1 MKVARPDLID
11 SVTRAHPKFSSLCRG
26 EYPTQVRHVALPFKT
41 RSSLMAHYRST
52 VCLFT
57 CIACL
62 GAVFSPSADGQQP
75 VLDLSYRSFS
85 QEIAQADSP
94 SDDRPDLKP
103 QKPSPARDKSK
114 SNPPKT
120 EKSHSKTPKPIFNLI
135 VILTR
140 QRGFLMLS
148 LAAVVVTAAAVF
160 IMIKLVSNDESN
172 NSKRRRQQVDPDN
185 PQNSQFNPPSQTNFP
200 KMAQQGM
207 AFDPG
212 KSLPTSPYSFDFP
225 KDYSLDGTPL
235 PLPSILEP
243 GEAESEDVS
252 AEEDRINS
260 DILPV
265 ETQSNGYGGTGFN
278 ISEKNNRDDSL
289 GSRSTEISLP
299 ETANKPKLDIIEALI
314 EDLRH
319 LNPAKR
325 RKAIWELGQQG
336 DSRAVEPL
344 LDLLANSDSNQY
356 SLILASLSEIG
367 IRTLKPMN
375 NAWSISLQ
383 NENPEVRK
391 NAIRDLTRIYELVNQ
406 ISHLLHRATEDP
418 DPEVQETARW
428 AINQLNRI
436 RPRSTRD
443 N

>member
-1 MKVARPDLID
+1 
-11 SVTRAHPKFSSLCRG
+11 
-26 EYPTQVRHVALPFKT
+26 
-41 RSSLMAHYRST
+41 MAHYRST
-52 VCLFT
+52 LCLLT

-62 GAVFSPSADGQQP
+62 GVVFSPSAGGQQP
-75 VLDLSYRSFS
+75 ALNLSYRAVS

-94 SDDRPDLKP
+94 SENSPDPKP
-103 QKPSPARDKSK
+103 QKPSPASDKSK
-114 SNPPKT
+114 SNPSKS
-120 EKSHSKTPKPIFNLI
+120 EKSNSKIPKPILM
-135 VILTR
+135 LTR
-140 QRGFLMLS
+140 QRGFLMLG

-160 IMIKLVSNDESN
+160 IMLKLVSNDESN
-172 NSKRRRQQVDPDN
+172 NSKQKQKRVDLNN
-185 PQNSQFNPPSQTNFP
+185 PHNSLFSNPHPQTNSP
-200 KMAQQGM
+200 AMTPQGIP
-207 AFDPG
+207 FDPG
-212 KSLPTSPYSFDFP
+212 KPLPALPHSFDFP
-225 KDYSLDGTPL
+225 QAYNLESSAH

-243 GEAESEDVS
+243 GEAESGDLS
-252 AEEDRINS
+252 AEDNRINS

-265 ETQSNGYGGTGFN
+265 ETQRNGYGGTDFN
-278 ISEKNNRDDSL
+278 ISGKTNRADSL
-289 GSRSTEISLP
+289 ASRSNEISRS
-299 ETANKPKLDIIEALI
+299 ETAKKPKLDIIESLI

-344 LDLLANSDSNQY
+344 LDLLANSDSKQY
-356 SLILASLSEIG
+356 SLVLASLSEIG

-406 ISHLLHRATEDP
+406 ISHLLHRATDDP